1 MGYYVST
8 ERSDIS
14 ICDKDLFVECVKRM
28 FSPENIAKYGET
40 YSWGDDGSVVK
51 SLKFIDPDDV
61 RMAFIKDS
69 VVRIF
74 DLFGYSV
81 DECGDGSIQI
91 SKDGKWGDDEL
102 FFSTIAPAIGD
113 DSYVDI
119 VGECGER
126 WRYEYHEGVCYLREC
141 NEVKWVFDPSIK
153 LKGL

>member
-1 MGYYVST
+1 MGYYVET
-8 ERSDIS
+8 ERSDIAIS
-14 ICDKDLFVECVKRM
+14 DKGLFVECVKRL

-40 YSWGDDGSVVK
+40 YSWDVDGSIVK
-51 SLKFIDPDDV
+51 SLKFIDQGEMSEALSEGSIV
-61 RMAFIKDS
+61 K
-69 VVRIF
+69 VF
-74 DLFGYSV
+74 DLFGYVV

-141 NEVKWVFDPSIK
+141 NEVKWVFDPSIQ